1 MFILNLVNKPAV
13 IKMVTKVIYFAQSQK
28 EASEGEEKLKK
39 NPDTHYQI
47 LFTGIRKHLL
57 KIAKDMLSIKIMSI
71 ANTHGGKGEGE
82 REMQTVVFIYVV
94 SEQILFWVPATP
106 LAR

>member
-39 NPDTHYQI
+39 I
-47 LFTGIRKHLL
+47 LIH
-57 KIAKDMLSIKIMSI
+57 IIKYYLQEYG
-71 ANTHGGKGEGE
+71 N
-82 REMQTVVFIYVV
+82 IY
-94 SEQILFWVPATP
+94 WK
-106 LAR
+106 